1 MLPLYNGALPAFLY
15 AGQTTKIEAG
25 KRADAMTRARQK
37 QENKEYILNKLS
49 PEDENGKLTH
59 VLCAI
64 RSISD
69 AKKREQDL
77 QYQVTEAKKDAALK
91 TRFLSNMSHDIRT
104 PINGIMGMLELMN
117 QHLIKPLSEEKL
129 VSTLREVL

>member
-37 QENKEYILNKLS
+37 HQRCEEERTGSSVSGYGS
-49 PEDENGKLTH
+49 EER
-59 VLCAI
+59 C
-64 RSISD
+64 RIS
-69 AKKREQDL
+69 
-77 QYQVTEAKKDAALK
+77 
-91 TRFLSNMSHDIRT
+91 
-104 PINGIMGMLELMN
+104 GMN
-117 QHLIKPLSEEKL
+117 RHLIKPLSEEKL